1 MKMYWMPSVEQ
12 DTFDQSDNGP
22 SAVVAG
28 TNHRNMNN
36 LAFRNGFLNVGVL
49 KHNRNWISLTKML
62 LKCSNFIL

>member
-1 MKMYWMPSVEQ
+1 MPSVEQ
-12 DTFDQSDNGP
+12 DTFNQGDNGP

-49 KHNRNWISLTKML
+49 KYNRN
-62 LKCSNFIL
+62 

>member
-1 MKMYWMPSVEQ
+1 MPSVEQ

-36 LAFRNGFLNVGVL
+36 LAFRNGFLNVFVL
-49 KHNRNWISLTKML
+49 KYNRK
-62 LKCSNFIL
+62 